1 MKVINE
7 QELVQ
12 RFDRLNALFRDDG
25 STALREYKQWMRDI
39 ITLCATEEKTMDAIK
54 AVKILQDYCE
64 GKYCGE
70 CAINKWCK
78 PLRNGYEYTPENWN
92 I

>member
-1 MKVINE
+1 MKVIIE

-25 STALREYKQWMRDI
+25 STALREYKHWMRDI
-39 ITLCATEEKTMDAIK
+39 ITLCATEKKVDAIK
-54 AVKILQDYCE
+54 AIKILQEYCA
-64 GKYCGE
+64 GRDCVE

-78 PLRNGYEYTPENWN
+78 PLRNDYEYTPENWN